1 MTPKKVPSAS
11 HNSNRFQS
19 KSDIKPAK
27 SSQEVGKTRELPKTG
42 GTSYEEKDKQIL
54 EHDELL
60 LDSPDGI

>member
-1 MTPKKVPSAS
+1 MTPKKVPSAT

-27 SSQEVGKTRELPKTG
+27 SSQAVGKARDLPKTG
-42 GTSYEEKDKQIL
+42 GTSYDEKDQQIL

-60 LDSPDGI
+60 LDSPDVI